1 MPSNRD
7 ANSNKLIN
15 VESWTNLDTPRRNT
29 QNSGKI
35 CLVIAREAWLMAL
48 KIGQTLPNLEKTH
61 IFSTRKS
68 RERISLKSCKTM
80 MKMKKRKMS
89 PMRIIIKMQEISNHR
104 WLNLSK
110 CIKFKISTI
119 KKRKTFLKCST

>member
-48 KIGQTLPNLEKTH
+48 KIGQTLPNLENDPY
-61 IFSTRKS
+61 FSTRKS

-89 PMRIIIKMQEISNHR
+89 QMRIIIRMQEISNHR
-104 WLNLSK
+104 WLSLSK

-119 KKRKTFLKCST
+119 KKRKTFLKM